1 MLVVVSPAKKLDWNP
16 VEGHTTTPDFQ
27 DEAVTLA
34 ETARALSVEEL
45 QKLMALSPNLAMLNY
60 DRFKAFEAKPEADA
74 TRPAVRAFAG
84 DTYTGLE
91 ATSLDEDEMAFA
103 QDHLRILSG
112 LYGVL
117 RPCDAIQPYRLEM
130 GSRLKNTRGK
140 NLYEFWGDQISTAL
154 NAQAAETGSDV
165 LINCAS
171 QEYFGAVDT
180 DALKLRIITPVFME
194 NKNGAPKIVSFY
206 AKKARGAMARFI
218 IQRRLTNPEGI
229 KDFDLG
235 GYAYQPDMSEGD
247 RWVFLRNT
255 PEA

>member
-91 ATSLDEDEMAFA
+91 AASLDEDEMAFA

-140 NLYEFWGDQISTAL
+140 NLYEFWGIRFPPPSTHKPPRPGVTFSSI
-154 NAQAAETGSDV
+154 AQVRNTLA
-165 LINCAS
+165 
-171 QEYFGAVDT
+171 
-180 DALKLRIITPVFME
+180 
-194 NKNGAPKIVSFY
+194 
-206 AKKARGAMARFI
+206 
-218 IQRRLTNPEGI
+218 RLTRTRSSSASSRRSLWKIRMVRP
-229 KDFDLG
+229 K
-235 GYAYQPDMSEGD
+235 S
-247 RWVFLRNT
+247 
-255 PEA
+255 